1 MLLMSVPIKI
11 IGFDF
16 LIHSSYKSNTQTCK
30 FCGKSLYIPK
40 NNKSGVV
47 IDEHKDGSHKTCN
60 KLEKID

>member
-1 MLLMSVPIKI
+1 MSVPIKI

-40 NNKSGVV
+40 NNKSEVV
-47 IDEHKDGSHKTCN
+47 IDEHKNGFHKTCN
-60 KLEKID
+60 EPKKND